1 MGSRQGR
8 SPGQALAGRGRPRAV
23 ARASA
28 GRIRHRRRYRDDAG
42 SGGDRESVPALAG
55 GTGPRRLKAGFDQM
69 ESFPLPSP
77 AGLTRGS
84 MDRRVNPRVEPGD
97 GDDGS
102 GWVNLIET
110 CSRVKTQSARPA
122 STYSVEKLEFP
133 HRSQLRRPLA
143 VSMKN
148 SLGGRRT
155 DRSCRV
161 RRSYMPCRE
170 DCGLI
175 RPDARE
181 NEIFAVA
188 QFPSFSTQSTLSGPR
203 GSHPYMSQV
212 AGQRTSHSPGL
223 TLVWLLHS
231 SNGRAVKIVAQ
242 LSRPT
247 SSLSDLNSKSLISLQ
262 FAFSCLTENCN
273 DINMLAIR
281 SPRVRQAARRLSNS
295 SVARMN
301 WP

>member
-1 MGSRQGR
+1 VIYAEGVPVETLLNVDDPRL
-8 SPGQALAGRGRPRAV
+8 QARNEELVAKAAAKAGATVERIVAELPKIAFIGCGEIAAVRRGCGRPQCA
-23 ARASA
+23 
-28 GRIRHRRRYRDDAG
+28 
-42 SGGDRESVPALAG
+42 
-55 GTGPRRLKAGFDQM
+55 
-69 ESFPLPSP
+69 
-77 AGLTRGS
+77 
-84 MDRRVNPRVEPGD
+84 
-97 GDDGS
+97 
-102 GWVNLIET
+102 
-110 CSRVKTQSARPA
+110 
-122 STYSVEKLEFP
+122 YSVEKLEFP

-247 SSLSDLNSKSLISLQ
+247 RKHWY
-262 FAFSCLTENCN
+262 
-273 DINMLAIR
+273 
-281 SPRVRQAARRLSNS
+281 ARGK
-295 SVARMN
+295 
-301 WP
+301 

>member
-148 SLGGRRT
+148 SLGGVGGPTGLAACDAPICPAVRTVGGDDATRAKTRFSLWLNFRVFQQYRRRA
-155 DRSCRV
+155 DRAN
-161 RRSYMPCRE
+161 RRW
-170 DCGLI
+170 
-175 RPDARE
+175 
-181 NEIFAVA
+181 
-188 QFPSFSTQSTLSGPR
+188 
-203 GSHPYMSQV
+203 
-212 AGQRTSHSPGL
+212 TS
-223 TLVWLLHS
+223 
-231 SNGRAVKIVAQ
+231 
-242 LSRPT
+242 
-247 SSLSDLNSKSLISLQ
+247 
-262 FAFSCLTENCN
+262 
-273 DINMLAIR
+273 R
-281 SPRVRQAARRLSNS
+281 SPAVQWS
-295 SVARMN
+295 
-301 WP
+301 P